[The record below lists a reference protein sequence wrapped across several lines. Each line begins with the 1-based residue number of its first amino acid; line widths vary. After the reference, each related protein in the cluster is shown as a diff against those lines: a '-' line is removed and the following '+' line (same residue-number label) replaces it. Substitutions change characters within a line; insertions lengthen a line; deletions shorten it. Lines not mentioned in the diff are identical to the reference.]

1 VRVNNTI
8 ITVARDISDPKIS
21 LTNIL
26 NALKVISGNAAPFG
40 IADAQGKKAK
50 NKNIQS
56 MLGNILTVV
65 IMTLGKTAPFEM
77 ADALGKKAKNKSIQ
91 SMLGNIL
98 IVIIM
103 TL

>member
-1 VRVNNTI
+1 
-8 ITVARDISDPKIS
+8 
-21 LTNIL
+21 
-26 NALKVISGNAAPFG
+26 
-40 IADAQGKKAK
+40 
-50 NKNIQS
+50 

-103 TL
+103 TLGKTTPFERADTLGKKAKNESIQSMLEKILRNTGINQSNVRKAPMLEMKHKI